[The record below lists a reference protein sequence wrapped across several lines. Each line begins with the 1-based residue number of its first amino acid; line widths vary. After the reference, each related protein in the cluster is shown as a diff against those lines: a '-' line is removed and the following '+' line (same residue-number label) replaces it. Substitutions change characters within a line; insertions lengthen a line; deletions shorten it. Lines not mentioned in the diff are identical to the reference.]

1 MEGDTDESNIL
12 RRRVAFCRSDRK
24 EETESSMKQRRL
36 EEKSI
41 NERMNT
47 EELFDVVHGTD
58 VVSCSEKDV
67 PQREEG
73 RMKKRPLVRTRKR
86 QSLLRRGQI

>member
-1 MEGDTDESNIL
+1 MEGDTDENNIL
-12 RRRVAFCRSDRK
+12 RRRVAFCKSDRK
-24 EETESSMKQRRL
+24 EETESTMKQRRL

-41 NERMNT
+41 KERMNT

-58 VVSCSEKDV
+58 VVSCYEKDV

-73 RMKKRPLVRTRKR
+73 RMKKRLLVRTRKR
-86 QSLLRRGQI
+86 ESLSRRGQM